1 MAPELDTDSRAF
13 PCVPPSDLDDPR
25 VIVEHDWAAFRAVEQ
40 MTNHWDR
47 PGWSD
52 QRRVYYWMLTHAN
65 APELVRRAEYCQ
77 GSLEHLGM
85 DFVPSDGLHVTMPR
99 VGDAELVS
107 MAQIQSLRASAAD
120 TFFRGFRVLAHPLA
134 GSRGAVRFSLSP
146 WRPLVRLHT
155 MLRALG
161 EQAGAPGG
169 KPTSV
174 FRPHLGIAY
183 NNRGRSAAPV
193 IEAVSQLRGL
203 PPVELEI
210 TSVELVELRR
220 QDNAYRWETVFTLP
234 LQPAAPSSVL

>member
-1 MAPELDTDSRAF
+1 M
-13 PCVPPSDLDDPR
+13 
-25 VIVEHDWAAFRAVEQ
+25 IVEHDWAAFRAVEQ